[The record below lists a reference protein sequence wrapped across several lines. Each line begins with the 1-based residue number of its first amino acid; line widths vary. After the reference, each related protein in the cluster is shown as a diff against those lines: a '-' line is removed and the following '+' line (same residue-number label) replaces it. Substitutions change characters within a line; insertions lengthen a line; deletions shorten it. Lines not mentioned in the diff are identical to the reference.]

1 MINPE
6 EKLVPSVRFED
17 DKLVVEIND
26 EEVRR
31 TAVNHCGVYKF
42 NYDHE
47 EYHFIYEKTGTA
59 EKVYFYPLNAYKHRI
74 INLQEDD
81 N

>member
-1 MINPE
+1 MDE

-17 DKLVVEIND
+17 GKLVVEIND

-31 TAVNHCGVYKF
+31 TVVKHCGVYKF

-47 EYHFIYEKTGTA
+47 EYNFIYEKTEST
-59 EKVYFYPLNAYKHRI
+59 EKVFFYPLNAFKFRI
-74 INLQEDD
+74 INMKEDE
-81 N
+81 